1 MKVILLA
8 DVPKI
13 GKKFEIKNIADGY
26 ARNML
31 FPKKLAEPAT
41 KEAEARAGVLKSR
54 AIAEGKVQEELL
66 LKNLHALEGKEIV
79 IKGKANEEGHLFAG
93 VHKPE
98 ILKALKEQIHIDVKE
113 EYIDLDKPLK
123 ELGEFPLKAHIAG
136 KSAGFKVRIESL

>member
-13 GKKFEIKNIADGY
+13 GKKFELKTIADGY

-41 KEAEARAGVLKSR
+41 KESEARAALLKKH
-54 AIAEGKVQEELL
+54 AETEGKIQEELL
-66 LKNLHALEGKEIV
+66 LKNLSALDGKEIV

-93 VHKPE
+93 IKKDE
-98 ILKALKEQIHIDVKE
+98 ILKALKEQIHIDARDE
-113 EYIDLDKPLK
+113 FITYPKPLK
-123 ELGEFPLKAHIAG
+123 EVGSFPLNANVAG
-136 KSAGFKVRIESL
+136 KSATFTVRIEAL